1 MSGHSPQEPWCFPG
15 CSAPGLR
22 YCQDGCNRHKQHP
35 LCKAHLP
42 LKARSMEYPLP
53 SPWEPARLQSGNP
66 QSCPEPLSQQTP
78 LWSISPGSQPGF
90 PASAVKAG
98 SRGCP
103 TALVTLG
110 ASPFP
115 LAAPRG
121 MRERKVPG
129 AYSVFSLEEGSLLE
143 NTWNLLGLEYG
154 VKVLPPAGSPSIN
167 SGKGFVLTT
176 LNCAGFVP

>member
-1 MSGHSPQEPWCFPG
+1 MQGMPQCVGHP
-15 CSAPGLR
+15 
-22 YCQDGCNRHKQHP
+22 
-35 LCKAHLP
+35 
-42 LKARSMEYPLP
+42 
-53 SPWEPARLQSGNP
+53 
-66 QSCPEPLSQQTP
+66 
-78 LWSISPGSQPGF
+78 
-90 PASAVKAG
+90 
-98 SRGCP
+98 
-103 TALVTLG
+103 G

>member
-1 MSGHSPQEPWCFPG
+1 MDVTGCNSIPSARLIFHSKHVLWNNPSHHPGSQPG
-15 CSAPGLR
+15 CREVTPRAALS
-22 YCQDGCNRHKQHP
+22 
-35 LCKAHLP
+35 
-42 LKARSMEYPLP
+42 P
-53 SPWEPARLQSGNP
+53 SVSKP
-66 QSCPEPLSQQTP
+66 P